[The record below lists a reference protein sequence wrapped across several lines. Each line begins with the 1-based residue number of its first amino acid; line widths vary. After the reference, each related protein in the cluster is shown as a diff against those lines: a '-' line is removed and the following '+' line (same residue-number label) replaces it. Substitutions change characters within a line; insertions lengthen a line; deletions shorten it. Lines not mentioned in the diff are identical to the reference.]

1 MFQIV
6 AVPFE
11 DYAALPSP
19 AHRWLVTCLA
29 RYADRQGR
37 CWPSMRQLAVDA
49 RMSVATVCRRLA
61 ELAQRGVFQRER
73 LPGGGR
79 YRYTLAEPYRLRW
92 PERVSAAQNRVPQVG
107 TPEQARPV
115 KHVEGERFANR
126 RMSFGELPDPFDRWQ
141 ARVRS
146 WVRSGGQFWLADW
159 GPRPTEP
166 GCFVPPAL
174 LMTM

>member
-1 MFQIV
+1 LFSIV

-19 AHRWLVTCLA
+19 AHRWLMTCLA
-29 RYADRQGR
+29 RYADRAGC

-92 PERVSAAQNRVPQVG
+92 PERVSPVQNRVSRAG
-107 TPEQARPV
+107 TPEQARPA
-115 KHVEGERFANR
+115 KHGERERFANR
-126 RMSFGELPDPFDRWQ
+126 GVSYGELPDERVKWE
-141 ARVRS
+141 ARLRS
-146 WVRSGGQFWLADW
+146 WRQSRFWLPLW
-159 GPRPTEP
+159 GPKPGEP
-166 GCFVPPAL
+166 GCFAPREVLQAAG
-174 LMTM
+174 